1 MDLIKQHW
9 FIIINFPAPAEKSLS
24 QGEME
29 KINAECGNVRTE
41 QLSDFWNAFSFY
53 KYLRFKNQNSSDIF
67 HVIQTLGWMTKPIL
81 PTELCLED

>member
-1 MDLIKQHW
+1 MQSV
-9 FIIINFPAPAEKSLS
+9 EMSELS
-24 QGEME
+24 D
-29 KINAECGNVRTE
+29 
-41 QLSDFWNAFSFY
+41 SDFWNAFSFY